1 MDGGP
6 CPPGAN
12 VQEMRDGSQMIH
24 KTNKVTIQIRVKE
37 GEGKSSLW
45 GQGCDFKN
53 GQGGLLRW

>member
-12 VQEMRDGSQMIH
+12 VQEMRNGSQMIH
-24 KTNKVTIQIRVKE
+24 KTNKVTIQIRVKA
-37 GEGKSSLW
+37 GGRVHS
-45 GQGCDFKN
+45 GVMGCDFKN

>member
-1 MDGGP
+1 MENNMDGGP

-37 GEGKSSLW
+37 GEGPPSMLFSIHKA
-45 GQGCDFKN
+45 
-53 GQGGLLRW
+53 

>member
-12 VQEMRDGSQMIH
+12 IQEMRDGSQTIH
-24 KTNKVTIQIRVKE
+24 KINKVILQIKVKE

-45 GQGCDFKN
+45 GH
-53 GQGGLLRW
+53 GL